1 MLKALNPATIAP
13 PAGKYQLAVEVPA
26 GARML
31 FISGQL
37 GLKPDGTLA
46 KGIEGQADA
55 VWANIKAILAEAG
68 MSFADLVKV
77 NILLIDAGDILP
89 SRAARDRALGSTR
102 PPASTL
108 AVIKALAAPEYLI
121 EIEAIAAKA

>member
-1 MLKALNPATIAP
+1 MLKILNPAAIAKP
-13 PAGKYQLAVEVPA
+13 QGKYQHAIEVPA

-31 FISGQL
+31 FVSGQL
-37 GLKPDGTLA
+37 GLLPDGTLA
-46 KGIEGQADA
+46 KGIEAQADA

-68 MSFADLVKV
+68 MGFADLVKV
-77 NILLIDAGDILP
+77 NILLVDPVHIVP
-89 SRAARDRALGSTR
+89 SRGARDRALGDIR

-121 EIEAIAAKA
+121 EIEAIAAKQ